1 LEGDR
6 AASLTIRSAA
16 MGIVDY
22 SKARLQ
28 DTTWWRYWRYML
40 QEVENQSDQKL
51 LRLAFDFHLGLI
63 SNSNLS
69 ADDFKKIQKEL
80 MELFKDYEGNLRPW
94 LGRNRED
101 RYKDMAKDFKEQW
114 KAAAGF
120 DPDDPVA
127 LAKWENALTKQ
138 REDTEKTHL
147 KNQTVIADQDKQIQQ
162 RLQEIKQKRARQQ
175 GRP

>member
-1 LEGDR
+1 MEGDR

-94 LGRNRED
+94 LGRNREA

-114 KAAAGF
+114 KASAGF

-127 LAKWENALTKQ
+127 LAKWENALTEHQ
-138 REDTEKTHL
+138 ENTERANL
-147 KNQTVIADQDKQIQQ
+147 EQQANVANQEKRIQQ
-162 RLQEIKQKRARQQ
+162 RMQEIKQKRARQQ